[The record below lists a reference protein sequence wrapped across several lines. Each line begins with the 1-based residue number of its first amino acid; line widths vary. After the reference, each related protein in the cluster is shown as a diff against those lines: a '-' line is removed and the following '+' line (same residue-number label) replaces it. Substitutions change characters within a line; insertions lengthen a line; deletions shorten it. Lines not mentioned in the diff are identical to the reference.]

1 MTPTEL
7 AQAGTFDLLQA
18 LIISNNLEADELAQ
32 DSRQLS
38 EARQQISALQELIND
53 QQLTIAQ
60 QNDEL
65 QLKIDEIADQAAEL
79 KECHSI
85 LLTADKLAKVSLV
98 KDQELSIA
106 KKKITE
112 LQQEITAMGNVKK
125 LNRLVK
131 SQKAKAVE
139 RNKRIETLE
148 KQTKEYRKE
157 LKDEKRRMLNA
168 VEEVIRLKQQLA
180 HNTGAG
186 IYHNGEHHLI
196 IWPEKTKM
204 QRSDGSL
211 FEARTLLYM
220 HQSGCARM
228 ATLDPESGEASFCAS
243 PRGGLRPSKEVR
255 EFAKNWLY
263 TVNVLQEGVVKDSDM
278 VAVNYNAELEPV

>member
-1 MTPTEL
+1 MIPTEL
-7 AQAGTFDLLQA
+7 AKAGTFDLLQA
-18 LIISNNLEADELAQ
+18 LILSNNIEADEFEL
-32 DSRQLS
+32 SNRQLINAN
-38 EARQQISALQELIND
+38 ETIND
-53 QQLTIAQ
+53 QALKIEQ
-60 QNDEL
+60 QANEL
-65 QLKIDEIADQAAEL
+65 QIQAELIASQEKELKYQQKLLLDAEKLAHVSMAKDKELKI
-79 KECHSI
+79 
-85 LLTADKLAKVSLV
+85 AKSKV
-98 KDQELSIA
+98 A
-106 KKKITE
+106 E
-112 LQQEITAMGNVKK
+112 LQQKITSMGNVQK

-131 SQKAKAVE
+131 NQKTKAVE

-157 LKDEKRRMLNA
+157 LKDEKQRLTNA

-278 VAVNYNAELEPV
+278 VAVNYNAELKPV